1 MKNKTTE
8 RDGAAMPQKQ
18 SHDIEKQLEQ
28 LRQLVASMDD
38 AAPET
43 RTRITTL
50 ITEIEQQI
58 EREPSETSEQ
68 HQGLIDNVKESI
80 EHFEADHPAITSTLN
95 QIMVMLANMGI

>member
-1 MKNKTTE
+1 
-8 RDGAAMPQKQ
+8 MPQKQ

-43 RTRITTL
+43 RTKITSL

-58 EREPSETSEQ
+58 
-68 HQGLIDNVKESI
+68 
-80 EHFEADHPAITSTLN
+80 
-95 QIMVMLANMGI
+95 